1 VPLTSEQIE
10 AVSAAIQEDDELVL
24 LVTRDGDCATSLVRP
39 VYGHPAAFGVLIA
52 DLIEHVADAYVHAG
66 FDPSAVR
73 AELLNSLGE
82 SLEFPMSRP
91 VAVQKAMEDVP
102 RG

>member
-1 VPLTSEQIE
+1 MPLTSEQTEALNRVIE
-10 AVSAAIQEDDELVL
+10 EGDELVL
-24 LVTRDGDCATSLVRP
+24 VVVRSGETATALVRP
-39 VYGHPAAFGVLIA
+39 AYGHPAAFGVLLA
-52 DLIEHVADAYVHAG
+52 DLLEQVADAYVHAG

-73 AELLNSLGE
+73 AELLNSLGQ
-82 SLEFPMSRP
+82 SLEFPMAHP